1 MKPYIDLLTAEQIVK
16 ETLIQATNKWYELIN
31 NDPKIMNAAKKL
43 IFFRTKKY
51 NPTVSFKKIGFRVAG
66 RTIFIKNIKNPNN
79 MTVKIQ
85 MNTNYLYS
93 SDYKN
98 FLKYTTL
105 HEFAHFLAFIYDNST
120 GHNKTWKMIAKFIGD
135 DGKRC
140 HDYASPNNKPVKK
153 VKTRIRH
160 EFICSNCGKKY
171 YLTNLMVNR
180 IKNNPFDYTCNC
192 GNYASNFVNGN

>member
-66 RTIFIKNIKNPNN
+66 RTIFIKNPNDI
-79 MTVKIQ
+79 TVRIQ

-105 HEFAHFLAFIYDNST
+105 HELAHAFAYLYDKSI
-120 GHNKTWKMIAKFIGD
+120 GHNKVWKQIAIALGD

-140 HDYASPNNKPVKK
+140 HDYARPINASVRKPTKRTECICNK
-153 VKTRIRH
+153 
-160 EFICSNCGKKY
+160 CGTKS
-171 YLTNLMVNR
+171 YLTNIKIKR
-180 IKNNPFDYTCNC
+180 IKENPYSYTCRC
-192 GNYASNFVNGN
+192 GNYAINFI